1 MKDWTMKNPDDNY
14 YYFCVRKIHSGIFLL
29 LRDATIIMESRITKL
44 TNFLMKPFLHLRV
57 RHQVAH

>member
-1 MKDWTMKNPDDNY
+1 MIIIIIFVCIP
-14 YYFCVRKIHSGIFLL
+14 KIHSGISLL

-44 TNFLMKPFLHLRV
+44 TNFLMKPFLQLRV